1 MCSPARPCA
10 RSWAVGFA
18 GCGGSAGA
26 QELVGR
32 KKTIHLDCFDIRLD
46 ALERKLV
53 AAAEEDRAKAR
64 HAADSERDFP
74 GGPYTLRLLID
85 RIMSL
90 SRDVRARHAAR
101 PAEDYA
107 DEATFKRL
115 VQASR
120 RSGARGDGIRDCTVG
135 VARTRDARAPGPTK
149 PHAQMRGLDPVE
161 SADGACAGAGR
172 VARRGPPRCV
182 YVGRHAREHECKAM
196 CGAPRAPPECF
207 KLPSQPRAHAPAP
220 GNAWYGDLK
229 SCSRTRACNARAH
242 THSMNHARRWCT
254 PEHHECSNN
263 QQRQLRETRGLKTG
277 TRTRAQTHATRMH
290 AQHTRVVPLESVG
303 GACVWRRR

>member
-64 HAADSERDFP
+64 FAADIER
-74 GGPYTLRLLID
+74 TLFDGYSLRQLID
-85 RIMSL
+85 RVMSL
-90 SRDVRARHAAR
+90 ARDVRARHAAR

-107 DEATFKRL
+107 DEGTFKRL

-120 RSGARGDGIRDCTVG
+120 RRGVRRDGIRDRTIG
-135 VARTRDARAPGPTK
+135 VVQTRDSRSPQCRA
-149 PHAQMRGLDPVE
+149 
-161 SADGACAGAGR
+161 
-172 VARRGPPRCV
+172 
-182 YVGRHAREHECKAM
+182 YECEA
-196 CGAPRAPPECF
+196 
-207 KLPSQPRAHAPAP
+207 
-220 GNAWYGDLK
+220 
-229 SCSRTRACNARAH
+229 
-242 THSMNHARRWCT
+242 
-254 PEHHECSNN
+254 
-263 QQRQLRETRGLKTG
+263 
-277 TRTRAQTHATRMH
+277 
-290 AQHTRVVPLESVG
+290 
-303 GACVWRRR
+303 